1 MTEPTTSGG
10 AVRRDD
16 PRSRT
21 ARKKRIALWSLGT
34 VFALSL
40 ALPLGGYALHALG
53 AFGSE
58 AVAQTAGGADL
69 PPNPRSE
76 YWRAVNEGVSGYSAV
91 SGPGANILIER
102 GGTDWQVLRDGPV
115 ADYLPWAIVGVMAVL
130 LIFHLV
136 FGRQKLE
143 DKPLSGRKIKR
154 WGWFD
159 RLVHWTTAVS
169 FIALSIT
176 GLSMLIGRELLIP
189 VLGKE
194 GFATWAYTAIAVH
207 NIVGPV
213 FTAGISLMIVLWIWH
228 NFPAKHDWTWLKMG
242 GGMFSKEGHG
252 EHPPAGRMN
261 AGEKL
266 WFWFVASV
274 GVLVCLSGL
283 LLLSPVYGWT
293 LPIIDAYRPEMRAA
307 SIIHAALSIGWMA
320 AALGHIY
327 IGTAGTE
334 GAFEGMST
342 GYCSEEWAQQQHHNL
357 WYDDMAAQGKVIPAG
372 VDPAAASNDSATI
385 GGPDTGRPATAG

>member
-1 MTEPTTSGG
+1 MTESIRGGSSG
-10 AVRRDD
+10 RDD
-16 PRSRT
+16 ARSRA

-34 VFALSL
+34 VLALSI

-53 AFGSE
+53 AFGTE
-58 AVAQTAGGADL
+58 AIAQSAGGADL

-76 YWRAVNEGVSGYSAV
+76 YWRAVNEGVAGYSAV

-102 GGTDWQVLRDGPV
+102 GGTDWQMLRDGPV
-115 ADYLPWAIVGVMAVL
+115 ADYVPWVIVAVMAVL
-130 LIFHLV
+130 LAFHLV

-143 DKPLSGRKIKR
+143 DKPLSGRKLKR

-169 FIALSIT
+169 FIALAIT
-176 GLSMLIGRELLIP
+176 GLSMLIGKAVLIP
-189 VLGKE
+189 LLGKA
-194 GFATWAYTAIAVH
+194 GFALWAETAITVH
-207 NIVGPV
+207 NVVGPV
-213 FTAGISLMIVLWIWH
+213 FSVGVSLMIVLWVWY

-242 GGMFSKEGHG
+242 GGMFSKDGHG

-274 GVLVCLSGL
+274 GILVCLSGYVL
-283 LLLSPVYGWT
+283 VAPVFGWT
-293 LPIIDAYRPEMRAA
+293 VPFLDTYRPEMRVA
-307 SIIHAALSIGWMA
+307 SIVHAVLAIGWTA

-342 GYCSEEWAQQQHHNL
+342 GYCSEEWAQQHHNL
-357 WYDDMAAQGKVIPAG
+357 WYDEMAAQGRVIPAG
-372 VDPAAASNDSATI
+372 ADPAAASEDSATI
-385 GGPDTGRPATAG
+385 TGGPDTGRSVTAG